1 MRLAFVVLMVVALAA
16 AASAQQPRRSRP
28 PAQSSQH
35 PPEEDRKAI
44 AELQRRDIEANMALD
59 TEKLLAL
66 RTDDVVY
73 LVPGRAPLV
82 GQDALRKYLGE
93 IRGQLADWDMLA
105 YEENW
110 QEVRV
115 VGDFAYEWGTVNIR
129 ARQEG
134 EKRESEALRN
144 VMQVLRRQP
153 DGDWKISRAVWNI
166 QSPQSAPPKSE
177 KPSESPPPKSQE
189 KPKEQN

>member
-1 MRLAFVVLMVVALAA
+1 MRFAFLALMVLALAA

-28 PAQSSQH
+28 PAQSSQR

-44 AELQRRDIEANMALD
+44 ADLQRRDIEANMALD

-134 EKRESEALRN
+134 ERRESEARRN

-166 QSPQSAPPKSE
+166 QSPQPAPPAPE
-177 KPSESPPPKSQE
+177 QAAPKD
-189 KPKEQN
+189 KPKD

>member
-1 MRLAFVVLMVVALAA
+1 MRLAFFALMFLALAA
-16 AASAQQPRRSRP
+16 ALAAQQPRRPRP
-28 PAQSSQH
+28 PAQSAQR
-35 PPEEDRKAI
+35 PPEEVQKAI
-44 AELQRRDIEANMALD
+44 ADLQRRDIEANMALD

-73 LVPGRAPLV
+73 LVPGRAPLA
-82 GQDALRKYLGE
+82 GQDAVRKYLEE
-93 IRGQLADWDMLA
+93 IRGQLANWDMLA

-115 VGDFAYEWGTVNIR
+115 IGDFAFQWGTVNIR

-134 EKRESEALRN
+134 ERRESAAVRN

-153 DGDWKISRAVWNI
+153 DGDWKIARAAWNI
-166 QSPQSAPPKSE
+166 QSPPAAPSGDV
-177 KPSESPPPKSQE
+177 
-189 KPKEQN
+189 KPKE

>member
-1 MRLAFVVLMVVALAA
+1 MRLAFVALMVVALVAV
-16 AASAQQPRRSRP
+16 ASAQQPRRPRP
-28 PAQSSQH
+28 PAQSAQH
-35 PPEEDRKAI
+35 PPEQDQKAI

-82 GQDALRKYLGE
+82 GQDAVRKYLGE
-93 IRGQLADWDMLA
+93 IRGQLANWDMLA

-110 QEVRV
+110 QEVQV
-115 VGDFAYEWGTVNIR
+115 VGDFAFEWGTVNIR

-134 EKRESEALRN
+134 EKRESAALRN

-153 DGDWKISRAVWNI
+153 DGDWKISRSIWNI
-166 QSPQSAPPKSE
+166 QAPQSAPPPPE
-177 KPSESPPPKSQE
+177 KPSPSAPQAPE
-189 KPKEQN
+189 KPKD

>member
-1 MRLAFVVLMVVALAA
+1 MRLAFVVLMVVALASVA
-16 AASAQQPRRSRP
+16 PAQQPRRSRP

-44 AELQRRDIEANMALD
+44 ADLQRRDIEANMALD

-93 IRGQLADWDMLA
+93 IRAQLADWDMLA

-115 VGDFAYEWGTVNIR
+115 AGDFAYQWGTVNIR

-134 EKRESEALRN
+134 EKRESEAQRN
-144 VMQVLRRQP
+144 VMQVLRHQP

-166 QSPQSAPPKSE
+166 QSPQPAPPAPE
-177 KPSESPPPKSQE
+177 KAAPKD
-189 KPKEQN
+189 KPKD

>member
-1 MRLAFVVLMVVALAA
+1 MRLLVVVSLFIAL
-16 AASAQQPRRSRP
+16 ASAQQPRRSRP
-28 PAQSSQH
+28 PAQPAQH
-35 PPEEDRKAI
+35 PREEDQKAI

-93 IRGQLADWDMLA
+93 IRGQLANWDMLA

-110 QEVRV
+110 QEVQV

-153 DGDWKISRAVWNI
+153 DGDWKIARAVWNI
-166 QSPQSAPPKSE
+166 QAPQPAPPLPE
-177 KPSESPPPKSQE
+177 KATPKD
-189 KPKEQN
+189 KPKD

>member
-1 MRLAFVVLMVVALAA
+1 MRLAFVALMVVALAA
-16 AASAQQPRRSRP
+16 AAPAQQPRRSRP

-35 PPEEDRKAI
+35 PPEQDQKAI

-82 GQDALRKYLGE
+82 GQDAVRKYLGE
-93 IRGQLADWDMLA
+93 IRGQLANWDMLA

-110 QEVRV
+110 QEVQV
-115 VGDFAYEWGTVNIR
+115 VGDFAFEWGTVNIR
-129 ARQEG
+129 AMQEG
-134 EKRESEALRN
+134 EKRESAALRN

-153 DGDWKISRAVWNI
+153 DGDWKISRSIWNI
-166 QSPQSAPPKSE
+166 QAPQPAPPPPE
-177 KPSESPPPKSQE
+177 KPSPSAPQAPE
-189 KPKEQN
+189 KPKD

>member
-1 MRLAFVVLMVVALAA
+1 MRLAFVALMVVALAA

-35 PPEEDRKAI
+35 PPEEDQKAI

-73 LVPGRAPLV
+73 LVPGRAPLA
-82 GQDALRKYLGE
+82 GQDAVRKYLEE
-93 IRGQLADWDMLA
+93 IRGQLANWDMLA

-110 QEVRV
+110 QEVQV
-115 VGDFAYEWGTVNIR
+115 VGDFAFEWGTVNIR

-134 EKRESEALRN
+134 ERRESAALRN
-144 VMQVLRRQP
+144 VMQMLRRQP
-153 DGDWKISRAVWNI
+153 DGDWKISRAVWNL
-166 QSPQSAPPKSE
+166 QSPQPAPQTGP
-177 KPSESPPPKSQE
+177 
-189 KPKEQN
+189 KPKD

>member
-1 MRLAFVVLMVVALAA
+1 MIMRLAFAALMVVALAA
-16 AASAQQPRRSRP
+16 AAPAQQPRRARP

-44 AELQRRDIEANMALD
+44 ADLQRRDIEANMALD

-110 QEVRV
+110 LEVQV
-115 VGDFAYEWGTVNIR
+115 VGDFAYQWGTVNIR

-166 QSPQSAPPKSE
+166 QSPQPALPAPE
-177 KPSESPPPKSQE
+177 KEKVKPQD
-189 KPKEQN
+189 KPKD

>member
-1 MRLAFVVLMVVALAA
+1 MIMRLAFVALMVFALTA

-28 PAQSSQH
+28 PAQSAQR

-44 AELQRRDIEANMALD
+44 ADLQRRNIEANMALD

-82 GQDALRKYLGE
+82 GQDAVRKYLEE
-93 IRGQLADWDMLA
+93 IRGQLANWDMLG

-110 QEVRV
+110 QEVQV
-115 VGDFAYEWGTVNIR
+115 VGDFAFEWGTADIR
-129 ARQEG
+129 ARREG
-134 EKRESEALRN
+134 ERRESGAVRN

-153 DGDWKISRAVWNI
+153 DGDWKIARTVWNI
-166 QSPQSAPPKSE
+166 QSPPPAPTDV
-177 KPSESPPPKSQE
+177 
-189 KPKEQN
+189 KPKK

>member
-1 MRLAFVVLMVVALAA
+1 MRLAFVALMVVALAA

-73 LVPGRAPLV
+73 LVPGRSPLV

-93 IRGQLADWDMLA
+93 IRGQLANWDMLA

-110 QEVRV
+110 QEVQV
-115 VGDFAYEWGTVNIR
+115 VGDLAYEWGTVNIR

-144 VMQVLRRQP
+144 VMQVLRRQL

-166 QSPQSAPPKSE
+166 QSPQPALPTPE
-177 KPSESPPPKSQE
+177 KPSHPARQAPE
-189 KPKEQN
+189 KPKD

>member
-1 MRLAFVVLMVVALAA
+1 MRLVFVVLMVLAMAA
-16 AASAQQPRRSRP
+16 AASAQQPRRSRS
-28 PAQSSQH
+28 PALSAQR

-44 AELQRRDIEANMALD
+44 ADLQRRDIEANMALD

-82 GQDALRKYLGE
+82 GQDAVRQYLGE

-110 QEVRV
+110 QEVQV
-115 VGDFAYEWGTVNIR
+115 VGDFAFEWGTVSIR
-129 ARQEG
+129 ARREG
-134 EKRESEALRN
+134 ERRESAAVRN

-153 DGDWKISRAVWNI
+153 DGDWKISRAIWNI
-166 QSPQSAPPKSE
+166 QSPQPAPQASPPK
-177 KPSESPPPKSQE
+177 PKD
-189 KPKEQN
+189 

>member
-1 MRLAFVVLMVVALAA
+1 MRLAFVALMVLALAA
-16 AASAQQPRRSRP
+16 AAPAQQPRRSRP

-35 PPEEDRKAI
+35 PPEVDRKAI
-44 AELQRRDIEANMALD
+44 ADLQRRDIEANMALD

-82 GQDALRKYLGE
+82 GQDAVRKYLRE
-93 IRGQLADWDMLA
+93 IRGQLANWDMLA

-110 QEVRV
+110 QEVQV
-115 VGDFAYEWGTVNIR
+115 VGDFAFEWGTVNIR

-134 EKRESEALRN
+134 EKRESAALRN

-153 DGDWKISRAVWNI
+153 DGDWKIARAVWNI
-166 QSPQSAPPKSE
+166 QAPQSAPPTE
-177 KPSESPPPKSQE
+177 T
-189 KPKEQN
+189 KPKD